1 MYYYF
6 HFRKTNLLKIIQLV
20 CSQDDKKKK
29 KISKCVTKRYR
40 CLGKRRITD
49 KNELVITTVLLDI
62 HPGRKRPPL
71 NMFAFRGELSSSF
84 DKAHSCCSHIP
95 FIN

>member
-1 MYYYF
+1 M
-6 HFRKTNLLKIIQLV
+6 
-20 CSQDDKKKK
+20 
-29 KISKCVTKRYR
+29 KRYR

-71 NMFAFRGELSSSF
+71 SMFAFRGELCPVLIKHIAAVLTYPLSIN
-84 DKAHSCCSHIP
+84 KIPVYKHSPTATIKDVSRILKVKLSYIYQLP
-95 FIN
+95 